1 MEISEARHKAATA
14 LRDLERV
21 KLFAAKPEVVEV
33 AEAIATAATA
43 RATALAKEYRT
54 TYKLK
59 AITFALDCWKW
70 DLDAADESG
79 DNTAVMQC
87 QLAMAAVKKDYDMAK
102 ETIVTAHAK
111 AAEAEERADHMD
123 RNPLYAALRS
133 CALLPPSE
141 PVIDSCGFRLPLHVP
156 LRVKE
161 RGERGAK
168 KRERRLARFAK

>member
-1 MEISEARHKAATA
+1 MEIIVARCKAATA

-33 AEAIATAATA
+33 AEAIATAATT

-70 DLDAADESG
+70 DLDAADERG

-102 ETIVTAHAK
+102 ENIVTAHAK
-111 AAEAEERADHMD
+111 AAEAEERADRMD
-123 RNPLYAALRS
+123 RNLLYVALRS

-141 PVIDSCGFRLPLHVP
+141 PVIDSCGFRLPL
-156 LRVKE
+156 RVVE
-161 RGERGAK
+161 RGERSAK